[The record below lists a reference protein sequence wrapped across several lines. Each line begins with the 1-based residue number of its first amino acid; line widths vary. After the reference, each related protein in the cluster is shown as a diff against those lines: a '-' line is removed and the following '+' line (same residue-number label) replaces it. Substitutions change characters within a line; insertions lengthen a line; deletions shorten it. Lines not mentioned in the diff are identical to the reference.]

1 MRPATPRARQ
11 GHGSRALTRVGA
23 AAVAA
28 VVALGAGCSS
38 SADDLDDVGATPV
51 DRVLVV
57 SLPGLDWETVEDADL
72 PNLDRFVDDA
82 AIADMS
88 TRIGRRNA
96 TPTDAY
102 LTIGAGTRAV
112 APVVDTAVAVEPDET
127 YGGVPS
133 AELLAR
139 RLGEVPDGIA
149 YLGIGAA
156 IDANVESA
164 FGAEVGTLGDHLA
177 AAGIDRA
184 VIGNADA
191 AEEVASEDPLPDG
204 AYGRGAAT
212 MLMGSD
218 GIVPDG
224 AVSRSLLTHDPAAAF
239 GQRLD
244 RTEVVDA
251 FDAAWPD
258 DATSDR
264 SGDESGETGE
274 PGDPGDERAVV
285 LVEAS
290 DLSRVTAYG
299 GRATGAQL
307 RALRDRAMAE
317 ADSLLGD
324 LLERT
329 DPERDAV
336 IVLSPISRSASP
348 ALGIVGLRAPGV
360 DRGLLQSATT
370 RRDGYVQLAD
380 VTPTILTLLGLGED
394 TLDGM
399 EGRSFQVG
407 SRDGGTERARRLAE
421 AADAAAFRDATMVL
435 AVTVVSTSLALL
447 ALATA
452 LRRRLPAGLRALL
465 LPLAF
470 SALGLVPASFLVG
483 RIGAVRAN
491 LIAQLAVVV
500 AIAAVFGLAAHV
512 VERRWPGVGAL
523 VAVGWIVAL
532 IVLDIALGAPLQ
544 LNTIFGYSVGV
555 AGRFT
560 GLGNLAF
567 ALFGS
572 ATIVL
577 AALFADRGGGR
588 GLRAALALMAA
599 VVAVEGLPMLGG
611 DVGGVLAMVPAFGV
625 TALVLLGRPVGWREV
640 VGLVATT
647 VVVLLAFALVDS
659 VRPPE
664 VQTHLA
670 RFADNVFDARWE
682 TLSKNLGRRW
692 QASLGGADLA
702 GWITI
707 GAAMLLAGAYAVA
720 VAMGRAGPRA
730 TRPLRHRPTLA
741 AAAGLGVLATLGLVA
756 NDSSVAVPLTML
768 IVIGPAAMLQVLAPG
783 RHRPDAYGEPGR
795 PIASNGR
802 MSQAARTGSYTRP
815 MPSSVGQP

>member
-1 MRPATPRARQ
+1 VTARRSRPIQ
-11 GHGSRALTRVGA
+11 WSVA
-23 AAVAA
+23 AAA
-28 VVALGAGCSS
+28 VVALGAGAAAGCSS
-38 SADDLDDVGATPV
+38 SADDLAQRDAAPV
-51 DRVLVV
+51 ERVLVV
-57 SLPGLDWETVEDADL
+57 SLPGIDWETVEDAEL
-72 PNLDRFVDDA
+72 PNLEQFVDGA

-102 LTIGAGTRAV
+102 LTLGAGTRAV
-112 APVVDTAVAVEPDET
+112 APLVDTAVAVEPDET

-156 IDANVESA
+156 IDANAESA
-164 FGAEVGTLGDHLA
+164 FGAEVGTLGDQLD
-177 AAGIDRA
+177 AAGINRA

-191 AEEVASEDPLPDG
+191 AEEVVSEDPLPDG

-218 GIVPDG
+218 GVVPGG

-239 GQRLD
+239 GMRLD
-244 RTEVVDA
+244 SGEVIDA
-251 FDAAWPD
+251 FDAAWD
-258 DATSDR
+258 DD
-264 SGDESGETGE
+264 E
-274 PGDPGDERAVV
+274 PGVV

-299 GRATGAQL
+299 ARATGAQR
-307 RALRDRAMAE
+307 RALRDAAMAE

-324 LLERT
+324 LLDRI

-336 IVLSPISRSASP
+336 IVLSPVSPSASP

-360 DRGLLQSATT
+360 DAGLLQSATT

-380 VTPTILTLLGLGED
+380 VTPTLLTLLGFDEEAA
-394 TLDGM
+394 DGM

-407 SRDGGTERARRLAE
+407 SRTGGADRARQLAD

-447 ALATA
+447 VLATA
-452 LRRRLPAGLRALL
+452 LRRRLPVSAQRLL
-465 LPLAF
+465 VPLAF
-470 SALGLVPASFLVG
+470 GALGLVPASFLVG

-491 LIAQLAVVV
+491 LLAQIAVVV
-500 AIAAVFGLAAHV
+500 AIAAVLALVADRI
-512 VERRWPGVGAL
+512 EQRRPGRGAL
-523 VAVGWIVAL
+523 VAVGWVVGL
-532 IVLDIALGAPLQ
+532 IALDIALGAPLQ

-577 AALFADRGGGR
+577 AALIADRAGNK
-588 GLRAALALMAA
+588 GLRIALALMAA
-599 VVAVEGLPMLGG
+599 VVLMEGLPMLGG

-625 TALVLLGRPVGWREV
+625 TALVLVGRPVGWREV
-640 VGLVATT
+640 AGLAVTT
-647 VVVLLAFALVDS
+647 LVVLLAFALVDS
-659 VRPPE
+659 IRPPE

-670 RFADNVFDARWE
+670 RFADNVFDARWD

-692 QASLGGADLA
+692 QASLGGAELA
-702 GWITI
+702 GWITVA
-707 GAAMLLAGAYAVA
+707 AAMVVAGAYAVS
-720 VAMGRAGPRA
+720 VAMGRAGPGA
-730 TRPLRHRPTLA
+730 SRPLRHRPTLA
-741 AAAGLGVLATLGLVA
+741 ACAGLAVLATLGLVA

-768 IVIGPAAMLQVLAPG
+768 IVIAPAAVLQVLAPG
-783 RHRPDAYGEPGR
+783 PARGR
-795 PIASNGR
+795 QG
-802 MSQAARTGSYTRP
+802 MDKAARAGSYTRP
-815 MPSSVGQP
+815 MPSSVGQS